1 MKIKDILAEIQRTGT
16 DRDKTD
22 YSKEKI
28 SQKTLRKVRMIPG
41 SKQYGYNV
49 GVGRTKFTQA
59 NYLIHLI
66 DVPAKRYIGWLGLK
80 SANWFPIKKS
90 YQVANIAIDDDYRG
104 LGLGQSLYG
113 IALSLLN
120 MIIVADETQTPEAR
134 RTWVRMNSIPGVNI
148 RGYTSVHAE
157 DWNNRNNRSEIY
169 DESVDRL
176 IGALLRGDGQ
186 VIGKDPDF
194 VYVSFPVGAN
204 ADQTELQSIKKG
216 IAIYSARHQ
225 EEGGTSNGLYAQWVG
240 GQ

>member
-1 MKIKDILAEIQRTGT
+1 MKIKDILAEIQRIGT

-41 SKQYGYNV
+41 SKQYGYDV

-66 DVPAKRYIGWLGLK
+66 DVPARRYIGWLGLK
-80 SANWFPIKKS
+80 SASWFPIKKS

-113 IALSLLN
+113 IALSLLG
-120 MIIVADETQTPEAR
+120 MTIVADETQTPEAR
-134 RTWVRMNSIPGVNI
+134 RAWVRMSSIPGAI
-148 RGYTSVHAE
+148 IQGYTSVYAD
-157 DWNNRNNRSEIY
+157 DWEKRNNRSEIY
-169 DESVDRL
+169 DDSAARL
-176 IGALLRGDGQ
+176 IGALLRGDGK
-186 VIGKDPDF
+186 VIGKDSHF
-194 VYVSFPVGAN
+194 AWVSFPVGAN
-204 ADQTELQSIKKG
+204 ADQTELQSIQKG

-225 EEGGTSNGLYAQWVG
+225 EAGGTDNGLYARWVG